1 MDDLPPELHA
11 RRQEIHNKVVRRARA
26 LRHRRAAAMIAAIA
40 IVVAIPTAAI
50 ALNSGGNS
58 HGHARVAVSG
68 EPTTEPATTSSTDAT
83 TTTIEATTTT
93 PSSTAN
99 STATTAVTQPA
110 ETSTTNLVCHNSMNP
125 ACGPL
130 RYVPPITDQP
140 ATLTVKVSP
149 EAPTVGETVTFTFH
163 ATDPD
168 SRIEASDIWCNNGG
182 YSFGDEST
190 DGIMCE
196 TACYPVPGY
205 GPWDPPLAQPSD
217 VTVTLTHT
225 YEKAGTFRAKFGMTA
240 EPCGPRPSM
249 TSTAVTVTV
258 TATPPTS

>member
-1 MDDLPPELHA
+1 MDDLPPELHT
-11 RRQEIHNKVVRRARA
+11 RRQEIHDKVVRRAQT

-58 HGHARVAVSG
+58 GRARVAVSG
-68 EPTTEPATTSSTDAT
+68 DPPTEPGTTSSTDAT

-93 PSSTAN
+93 ASAPPS

-110 ETSTTNLVCHNSMNP
+110 ETSATSLVCHNSMNP
-125 ACGPL
+125 ACGRL
-130 RYVPPITDQP
+130 RYEPPITDQP

-149 EAPTVGETVTFTFH
+149 GAPTVGATVTFTFH

-168 SRIEASDIWCNNGG
+168 SRIGASDIWCNNGG
-182 YSFGDEST
+182 YSFGDGT

-196 TACYPVPGY
+196 TSCYPVPGY
-205 GPWDPPLAQPSD
+205 GPWDPPMAQPSD
-217 VTVTLTHT
+217 VAVTLAHT
-225 YEKAGTFRAKFGMTA
+225 YEKAGAFRAKFGMTA

-258 TATPPTS
+258 TTAPPTP